1 MPVALARRAEVDTRT
16 WVRES
21 RTHRDALQPAQRNT
35 AHKSTSAVC
44 SCRLQS
50 STRPGRCLIHLNHP
64 GWRRPASPKG
74 QPRRQVNHQTN
85 QKMKTAAMPT
95 QCKPDTQTQARVV
108 QPPTPN
114 QKYDSDQHNTR
125 KEANPVGP
133 SHRNSRPRNSSIKPM
148 LPPSQAIL
156 AQSSSLLGFPLPF
169 TPPENQFTSDPHTI
183 DYYNQFHSWCTTPRC
198 PYLQLTGCSASN

>member
-1 MPVALARRAEVDTRT
+1 MAEERVASASMPDVTQTDSTNATMPVALARRAEVDTGT

-21 RTHRDALQPAQRNT
+21 RTHRDALQSAHHNT

-64 GWRRPASPKG
+64 GWRPASPEG

-95 QCKPDTQTQARVV
+95 QSVQTRHPDPDKSHST
-108 QPPTPN
+108 
-114 QKYDSDQHNTR
+114 SNT
-125 KEANPVGP
+125 
-133 SHRNSRPRNSSIKPM
+133 H
-148 LPPSQAIL
+148 
-156 AQSSSLLGFPLPF
+156 
-169 TPPENQFTSDPHTI
+169 PEM
-183 DYYNQFHSWCTTPRC
+183 
-198 PYLQLTGCSASN
+198 